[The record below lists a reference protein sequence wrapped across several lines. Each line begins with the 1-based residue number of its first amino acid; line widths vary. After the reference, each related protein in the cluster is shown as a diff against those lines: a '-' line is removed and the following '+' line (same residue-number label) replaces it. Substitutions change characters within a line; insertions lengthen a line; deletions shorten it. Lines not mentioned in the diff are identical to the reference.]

1 MNIVDVF
8 TPLFIG
14 TLIVLIWSIMYK
26 ANNGYR
32 FAEDLT
38 VGVMAGYVLNIG
50 VNQVRNMNINPL
62 LKGDLRALIPIS
74 LGILLWTQLLPTPQ
88 TRYFSR
94 FSMAVLSGVGV
105 GISLRGYVIAQIIQP
120 LRAVVTPP
128 EPEMMAMFSH
138 AIYGICA
145 ALCIIFF
152 FYVIKPTSFGGR
164 WKPFST
170 LGTMVVYMAL
180 GVIGGSMLVSN
191 ATFIYDRAQWFVFT
205 PYAWIPLVVGG
216 IVVLVDII
224 RNMKR

>member
-1 MNIVDVF
+1 MNFIDIF

-14 TLIVLIWSIMYK
+14 TLIVLVWSIMYK
-26 ANNGYR
+26 PNNGYR
-32 FAEDLT
+32 FAEDLA
-38 VGVMAGYVLNIG
+38 VGVMAGYTLNIG
-50 VNQVRNMNINPL
+50 INQVKNMNIDPL

-74 LGILLWTQLLPTPQ
+74 LGLLLWTQLMPTPQ

-94 FSMAVLSGVGV
+94 FSMAVLAGVGV
-105 GISLRGYVIAQIIQP
+105 GISLRGYIIAQIIQP
-120 LRAVVTPP
+120 LMGVVTPP

-138 AIYGICA
+138 AVYGLSA
-145 ALCIIFF
+145 ALCIMFF
-152 FYVIKPTSFGGR
+152 FYVIKPSSFGGH
-164 WKPFST
+164 WKPVST
-170 LGTMVVYMAL
+170 VATMVVYMAL

-216 IVVLVDII
+216 LVILADII